1 MRNKFYGVLVGGAL
15 FFGLLGCGI
24 IDQVVNNTVGGA
36 IGGAKGNT
44 VSNLWSDVPPIQGAQ
59 KLSLDLPLTVQ
70 LGIQALIKTSAAS
83 EGGNIDSFDWIAFST
98 TQTPDQVAA
107 FYSKQKMESAGWKL
121 DKDQPG
127 CVSGNDTSSGLGGA
141 FCAFGRGKGTAS
153 EKASVLFIVP
163 VQDDKTKQTQVFYV
177 RLEGIVFEGTPTPK
191 R

>member
-1 MRNKFYGVLVGGAL
+1 MKNKLFAGLIATAI

-24 IDQVVNNTVGGA
+24 IDQVVNNTIGGA

-44 VSNLWSDVPPIQGAQ
+44 ISNLWSDVPPIQGAQ
-59 KLSLDLPLTVQ
+59 KLQLDLPLTVQ

-107 FYSKQKMESAGWKL
+107 FYSKQRMDSAGWKL

-127 CVSGNDTSSGLGGA
+127 CVSGSDTSGIGGA
-141 FCAFGRGKGTAS
+141 FCAFAKGKGTAN

-177 RLEGIVFEGTPTPK
+177 RLEGIIFEGTPTPK

>member
-1 MRNKFYGVLVGGAL
+1 MKNKFYAALIGGAL

-59 KLSLDLPLTVQ
+59 KQSLDLPLTVQ
-70 LGIQALIKTSAAS
+70 LVIQTLIKTSAAS
-83 EGGNIDSFDWIAFST
+83 EGGNIDSFDWIAYST
-98 TQTPDQVAA
+98 SQTPQQVAD
-107 FYSKQKMESAGWKL
+107 FYSTQRMTTAGWKL

-127 CVSGNDTSSGLGGA
+127 CVSGNDTGGVGGA
-141 FCAFGRGKGTAS
+141 FCAFAKGKGTS
-153 EKASVLFIVP
+153 NEKASVLFIVP
-163 VQDDKTKQTQVFYV
+163 VQDDKTKQTQIFYV
-177 RLEGIVFEGTPTPK
+177 RLEGITFGGTPTPK

>member
-1 MRNKFYGVLVGGAL
+1 MKNKLYAGLVTTAI
-15 FFGLLGCGI
+15 FFALLGCGI

-83 EGGNIDSFDWIAFST
+83 EGGSIDSFDWIAYT
-98 TQTPDQVAA
+98 TNQTPQQVAT
-107 FYSKQKMESAGWKL
+107 FYSAQRMQGAGWKS

-127 CVSGNDTSSGLGGA
+127 CVSGNDTSGIGGA
-141 FCAFGRGKGTAS
+141 FCAFAKGKGTPN

-177 RLEGIVFEGTPTPK
+177 RLEGITFEKTPTPK